1 MNQSLLPGAFL
12 GALLS
17 PVAAAAAGDADIDA
31 LRAELEAMRS
41 QYEDRIQA
49 LESRLSDAEQTA
61 RVARQAAGADAL
73 SLPMTAPRVLRSQGQ
88 ASAGAGSA
96 TKRGGVFDAVTSG
109 SAFNP
114 QISVI
119 LDGNYYQDD
128 TSEGDGAALVGEAFW
143 PGRSLAHD
151 HGEGGD
157 AHDHGDGGHAHAV
170 AEPGFNLRSA
180 EFYFSATVDPYFD
193 AATYVTV
200 SGDGDVTLEEAY
212 FETRS
217 LPYGLKVKGG
227 KFLSGFGYVNDQH
240 PHQWDFVDQNLPY
253 LNLLGFHGLQ
263 DTGLQLTWVP
273 DDLPFYAL
281 IGGEALQGNQEIF
294 GATVGDAE
302 QEALNLGQTQ
312 DGPRLFTAFAKVAP
326 DLGRKHALQFGVSY
340 AHADQQQAVRTHT
353 HAMAHEHEDDHGHE
367 DEHGHAHEE
376 DHAHEADHGH
386 DHEHDEGHAHDED
399 HEHEDADH
407 DHMHAHGN
415 GITEE
420 LHETGLA
427 GNADLWGLDLVYKY
441 DGAGAH
447 GQGDITFQAEYLRSL
462 SYMKVRSSAHPEQ
475 IGSSRNYTT
484 DGLYAQATYGFL
496 PKWKAGLRYDVL
508 GLTNKVTGAVNEGF
522 GSSDRWT
529 ADITWTLSEF
539 SKLRAQYAYNDI
551 LVTEDERERFN
562 AFYMQFLMSLGSH
575 GAHKF

>member
-88 ASAGAGSA
+88 ASAGASQA
-96 TKRGGVFDAVTSG
+96 AKRGGVFGAVTSG

-128 TSEGDGAALVGEAFW
+128 TEDGNGAELVGEAYQ
-143 PGRSLAHD
+143 A
-151 HGEGGD
+151 GGG
-157 AHDHGDGGHAHAV
+157 AGHAHWDDAHGHDNGGHGHNY
-170 AEPGFNLRSA
+170 AQNGFNFREA
-180 EFYFSATVDPYFD
+180 ELSFSATVDPYFD
-193 AATYVTV
+193 AATYI
-200 SGDGDVTLEEAY
+200 SIDGDGNVELEEAY
-212 FETRS
+212 FETRA

-227 KFLSGFGYVNDQH
+227 KFLSDFGYINRQH

-253 LNLLGFHGLQ
+253 LNLLGIHGLQ

-273 DDLPFYAL
+273 DLPFYAR

-294 GATVGDAE
+294 GATLSDAE
-302 QEALNLGQTQ
+302 QEELNLGSTNT
-312 DGPRLFTAFAKVAP
+312 GPRLYTLFAKAAP
-326 DLGRKHALQFGVSY
+326 ELGQKHALQFGVSY
-340 AHADQQQAVRTHT
+340 AHAEQQQAVQMHT
-353 HAMAHEHEDDHGHE
+353 HVVEHEHEEDHEHE
-367 DEHGHAHEE
+367 EEHDHEGDHAHEE
-376 DHAHEADHGH
+376 DR
-386 DHEHDEGHAHDED
+386 
-399 HEHEDADH
+399 EHEDEGH
-407 DHMHAHGN
+407 DHMHAN
-415 GITEE
+415 GDGVTEE

-427 GNADLWGLDLVYKY
+427 GNADLWGIDLVYKY
-441 DGAGAH
+441 DGNGAY
-447 GQGDITFQAEYLRSL
+447 GQGDVKFQTEYLRSIKD
-462 SYMKVRSSAHPEQ
+462 MTVRSSAHPEQ
-475 IGSSRNYTT
+475 IGSSRKFTT
-484 DGLYAQATYGFL
+484 DGLYAQANYGFL
-496 PKWKAGLRYDVL
+496 PKWKAGVRYDVL
-508 GLTNKVTGAVNEGF
+508 GLTNKISGGRGESF

-529 ADITWTLSEF
+529 ADVTWTLSEF

-551 LVTEDERERFN
+551 LVAENERERFS